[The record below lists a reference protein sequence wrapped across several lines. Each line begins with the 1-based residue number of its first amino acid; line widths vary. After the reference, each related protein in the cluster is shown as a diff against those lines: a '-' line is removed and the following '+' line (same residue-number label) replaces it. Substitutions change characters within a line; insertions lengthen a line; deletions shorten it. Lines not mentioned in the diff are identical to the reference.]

1 MMLQVVALF
10 AGVVLS
16 YIGVRGLRGWA
27 ERHRILDTPNERS
40 SHSRPTPHGG
50 GLAIVLVTLV
60 TGWLIYY
67 QLSSPS
73 VSWLALLGY
82 TVGAALIAAISWLD
96 DLQTLPRWVRFTS
109 HSAGAILIIICS
121 GYWGVIIFPLL
132 GQFKLGP
139 LGLPITFFWIVG
151 LTNAYNFMDGIDGI
165 AGGQAV
171 LAGLGW
177 ATIGILMDLPFVGTL
192 GALLAATSLGFL
204 FHNWPPARIF
214 MGDVGSAF
222 LGYSF
227 ACLAIMGAN
236 SKPSLG
242 IVGVLLVWPFV
253 FDTIFTFF
261 RRLKNRENVFSAHR
275 SHLYQ
280 RLVISGYSHRAV
292 TLIYMGLDV
301 LGLLFALLFL
311 LKNRWTDLFVIIT
324 LLLSCFGLWGFTVI
338 REQTVLQTKNSNGAL
353 EEKLI

>member
-1 MMLQVVALF
+1 LLTYGLLF
-10 AGVVLS
+10 LVEYWLLFLFYAFGVGLIATVSWFDDLHTLPNR
-16 YIGVRGLRGWA
+16 VRFAAQSLA
-27 ERHRILDTPNERS
+27 AI
-40 SHSRPTPHGG
+40 
-50 GLAIVLVTLV
+50 LAII
-60 TGWLIYY
+60 G
-67 QLSSPS
+67 
-73 VSWLALLGY
+73 LGY
-82 TVGAALIAAISWLD
+82 CDELSVPLFGQVHLGWVGL
-96 DLQTLPRWVRFTS
+96 T
-109 HSAGAILIIICS
+109 
-121 GYWGVIIFPLL
+121 
-132 GQFKLGP
+132 
-139 LGLPITFFWIVG
+139 ITFIWIVG

-165 AGGQAV
+165 AGGQAAV
-171 LAGLGW
+171 AGLGW
-177 ATIGILMDLPFVGTL
+177 AILGIVTDQQFVSIL

-242 IVGVLLVWPFV
+242 IAGVLLVWPFV

-261 RRLKNRENVFSAHR
+261 RRLKNREKVFSAHR